1 MTSIDVPISTGREG
15 APSGS
20 LVQSLGA
27 VNVGDAER
35 WASAI
40 GGGALL
46 VYGMTQRPPSNAL
59 LALAGGY
66 LLLRGAS
73 GHCFAYQ
80 ALGVSTA
87 SPAAGKIHIEKHVS
101 INQPIGEVYQFWRN
115 LENLPRF
122 MKHLKEVRTLDAK
135 RSHWVANAPLGASVE
150 WDAAIIMEQTDEL
163 IAWRSLPDAQVPN
176 AGTVRFRALP
186 AGRGTEVTVILEYMP
201 PAGAI
206 GAAFAKLFG
215 EEPGQQVEG
224 DLRRLRSVLEAG
236 EIPTVNGQP
245 SGRGRQQTHEA
256 EREGSWQA
264 REMQQQGALQ
274 EKEVNR

>member
-1 MTSIDVPISTGREG
+1 MAAMNAFDDNRADLTQGG
-15 APSGS
+15 
-20 LVQSLGA
+20 LLHSLGA

-46 VYGMTQRPPSNAL
+46 AYGLTRRAPTSAL
-59 LALAGGY
+59 LALAGGA

-87 SPAAGKIHIEKHVS
+87 SPQAGKIRVEKHVS
-101 INQPIGEVYQFWRN
+101 INQAIDEVYQFWRN
-115 LENLPRF
+115 FENLPRF
-122 MKHLKEVRTLDAK
+122 MKHLKEVRALDAK
-135 RSHWVANAPLGASVE
+135 RSHWVANAPLGTTIE
-150 WDAAIIMEQTDEL
+150 WDAEIVMEQTNEL

-176 AGTVRFRALP
+176 AGSVRFRSLP
-186 AGRGTEVTVILEYMP
+186 ASRGTELTVILEYMP
-201 PAGAI
+201 PAGAL
-206 GAAFAKLFG
+206 GAAVAKLFS
-215 EEPGQQVEG
+215 EEPSQQIEG

-236 EIPTVNGQP
+236 EIPSVNGQP

-256 EREGSWQA
+256 EREASWQA
-264 REMQQQGALQ
+264 RQMQQEGALEQ
-274 EKEVNR
+274 KEELA

>member
-1 MTSIDVPISTGREG
+1 MRAIDVPINSDQSG
-15 APSGS
+15 AKGGS

-27 VNVGDAER
+27 VNVGDTER
-35 WASAI
+35 WASAV
-40 GGGALL
+40 GGGAL
-46 VYGMTQRPPSNAL
+46 VAYGLTQRAPTSAL

-80 ALGVSTA
+80 ALGISTA
-87 SPAAGKIHIEKHVS
+87 SPQAGKIHVEKHVS
-101 INQPIGEVYQFWRN
+101 INRPIGEVYQFWRN

-150 WDAAIIMEQTDEL
+150 WDAEIIMEQTDEL
-163 IAWRSLPDAQVPN
+163 IAWRSLPEAQVPN
-176 AGTVRFRALP
+176 AGSVRFRALP
-186 AGRGTEVTVILEYMP
+186 AGRGTEVTVILEYIP
-201 PAGAI
+201 PAGAV
-206 GAAFAKLFG
+206 GAAFAKLFS
-215 EEPGQQVEG
+215 EEPSQQIEG

-236 EIPTVNGQP
+236 EIPSVNGQP

-264 REMQQQGALQ
+264 REMQQGGELKS
-274 EKEVNR
+274 KEVNR